1 MMNGVELR
9 EQKLI
14 ERQKNLSKEMLDF
27 EKMLDSLSEEE
38 MIKMSKELD
47 KEIYKNFDKLF
58 DSFKVH

>member
-1 MMNGVELR
+1 MMNRVEWR

-14 ERQKNLSKEMLDF
+14 EKQKKLSEEMLDF

-47 KEIYKNFDKLF
+47 KEIYENIDKFF

>member
-14 ERQKNLSKEMLDF
+14 ERQKKLSEEMLNF

-47 KEIYKNFDKLF
+47 EEIYKNFGKFF